1 MNDSTFDKLT
11 SQESESDAADADADA
26 DLGVYRRRRSR
37 FDVML
42 ISPMFVNTPSGGWQ
56 VGVEKVLQAVVWKAK
71 RSTSLHVHVG
81 RRSWGT

>member
-1 MNDSTFDKLT
+1 MRLM
-11 SQESESDAADADADA
+11 
-26 DLGVYRRRRSR
+26 LMLMLIWGCMPLYRRRRSR

-56 VGVEKVLQAVVWKAK
+56 VGVEKVLQAMVWKAK